1 LGASWAVNPV
11 MIDRRALGRD
21 DSAASSPAFFQQAAA
36 GVADDAA
43 LAAPRL
49 RIRAKR
55 ETLSDRRPS
64 AASPAVP
71 LSWLEADESEEAVVV
86 APAANRTALRDWRAE
101 RQRATE
107 TPSPEAARS
116 RRPSQPGSSS
126 RREIA
131 SSAIPERSRSPR
143 DRSRSPRRQAR
154 PAAVVKIRQPSRRD
168 DVCTV
173 CKETIDPN
181 EPRYRGYLPQH
192 ADCGKVARAERDYMQ
207 SHPEV
212 SELSQ
217 SVKSSHL
224 SQASS
229 VS

>member
-1 LGASWAVNPV
+1 MGASWAVNPV
-11 MIDRRALGRD
+11 MTDRRALGRD
-21 DSAASSPAFFQQAAA
+21 DSAASSPFFQQAAA

-55 ETLSDRRPS
+55 ETLSDRRP
-64 AASPAVP
+64 ASPAVP

-86 APAANRTALRDWRAE
+86 APAANRPLRLSRAE

-154 PAAVVKIRQPSRRD
+154 PAAAVKIRQPSRRD

>member
-1 LGASWAVNPV
+1 

-49 RIRAKR
+49 RMRAKR
-55 ETLSDRRPS
+55 ETLSDHRGPS

-71 LSWLEADESEEAVVV
+71 LSWLEADDSEEAVL
-86 APAANRTALRDWRAE
+86 APAANRRPSLDWRAE

-126 RREIA
+126 SRREIA
-131 SSAIPERSRSPR
+131 SIAIPERSRSPR

-229 VS
+229 VSQSVS

>member
-1 LGASWAVNPV
+1 MGASWAVNPV

-55 ETLSDRRPS
+55 ETLSDRRP
-64 AASPAVP
+64 ASPAVP
-71 LSWLEADESEEAVVV
+71 LSWLDADESEEAVVV
-86 APAANRTALRDWRAE
+86 APAANRPLRLSRAE

-154 PAAVVKIRQPSRRD
+154 PAAAVKFRQPSRRD